1 MFGYADGQP
10 TPFPFVEAVG
20 RNLSIRG
27 YKTQGLMGDQEAMEK
42 AKAYILAGLRSEA
55 FKLMI
60 DRTFE
65 LEEIGQAYRRMT
77 SNHQIG
83 KIDVTV

>member
-1 MFGYADGQP
+1 
-10 TPFPFVEAVG
+10 
-20 RNLSIRG
+20 
-27 YKTQGLMGDQEAMEK
+27 
-42 AKAYILAGLRSEA
+42 
-55 FKLMI
+55 MI